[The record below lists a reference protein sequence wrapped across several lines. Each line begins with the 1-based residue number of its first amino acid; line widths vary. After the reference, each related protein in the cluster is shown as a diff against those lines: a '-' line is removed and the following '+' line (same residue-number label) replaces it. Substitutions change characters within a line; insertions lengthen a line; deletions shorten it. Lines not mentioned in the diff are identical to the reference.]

1 MEGNDGVL
9 EETEMGEGVLN
20 DSSGKVES
28 KVSRQLTR
36 SSTCI
41 VEPQGMTSRRT
52 GGRLGG
58 QEDVSEDRYC
68 SHDSHLYSRASGD
81 DVSEDGR
88 TSRRTGGRLGGQ
100 VL

>member
-1 MEGNDGVL
+1 
-9 EETEMGEGVLN
+9 
-20 DSSGKVES
+20 
-28 KVSRQLTR
+28 
-36 SSTCI
+36 
-41 VEPQGMTSRRT
+41 MTSRRT

-58 QEDVSEDRYC
+58 REDVSEDGRT
-68 SHDSHLYSRASGD
+68 SRRTGTVVTSHLYSRASGD